1 MTSEIKS
8 YLSIF
13 KQYKLIAEK
22 AMAQV
27 PDANLATKQHPELN
41 SIETLVLH
49 LSGNMKSRWTDF
61 LTTDGEKPWRNRDL
75 EFIEQHLS
83 RDLLMDHWSQGW
95 DCLFNALEG
104 LNEQDLSLQLVI
116 RSEPHTVR
124 EAILRQLSHYPYH
137 VGQIVQLAKEIA
149 RENWNSLSIPKGQS
163 EQYNQ
168 GKMNS

>member
-1 MTSEIKS
+1 
-8 YLSIF
+8 
-13 KQYKLIAEK
+13 
-22 AMAQV
+22 
-27 PDANLATKQHPELN
+27 
-41 SIETLVLH
+41 
-49 LSGNMKSRWTDF
+49 
-61 LTTDGEKPWRNRDL
+61 
-75 EFIEQHLS
+75 
-83 RDLLMDHWSQGW
+83 
-95 DCLFNALEG
+95 LEG
-104 LNEQDLSLQLVI
+104 LKEKDLSLQLII